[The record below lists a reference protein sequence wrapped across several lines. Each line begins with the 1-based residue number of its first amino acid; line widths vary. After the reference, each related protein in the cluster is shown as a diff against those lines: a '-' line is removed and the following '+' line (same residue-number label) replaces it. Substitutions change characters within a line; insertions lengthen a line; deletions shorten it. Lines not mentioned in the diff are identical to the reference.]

1 MKTFL
6 TLYYF
11 LQAYEDILDF
21 KFCNQGKERMRQR
34 GSQREEGTKG
44 EEGKNMKNIGNDCQ
58 WVKIF
63 SSIRYQFG
71 EHILSTGKIALFWKL
86 NESVS

>member
-11 LQAYEDILDF
+11 LQACEDILDF
-21 KFCNQGKERMRQR
+21 KLCNQGNERMSQR
-34 GSQREEGTKG
+34 GSQREEGMEG
-44 EEGKNMKNIGNDCQ
+44 EEGKTMKNIGNDCQ

-71 EHILSTGKIALFWKL
+71 ENILSAGKIAFWKL